1 MVMRVI
7 VVGGG
12 REGSYLASLLLNS
25 GHWVRL
31 IEIRPQVVADL
42 RSRFPEDVLVLGSG
56 TDPNILESAGI
67 YRTDVVAAVTRQ
79 DENNL
84 VVTSLAR
91 FQFHVPRTVAR
102 VNNPNN
108 AWMFTADMGVDVAL
122 NRAELMGLLI
132 AEEMS
137 LGDMVTLV
145 KLRKGQYSFVEE
157 KVDPQSLA
165 AGATVGDLKLPK
177 DCILVAILRKG
188 EMIIPEKDKVLQPA
202 DEVLAL
208 VHQTSLPALAKVL
221 SGPS

>member
-1 MVMRVI
+1 MDMRVI
-7 VVGGG
+7 IVGGG
-12 REGSYLASLLLNS
+12 REGAYLASLLLNS

-31 IEIRPQVVADL
+31 IEMQPEVVAHL
-42 RSRFPEDVLVLGSG
+42 RSRLPEDVVVLGSG
-56 TDPNILESAGI
+56 TDPNVLEGAGI
-67 YRTDVVAAVTRQ
+67 YRADVVAAVTRA

-122 NRAELMGLLI
+122 NRAELMGQLI

-145 KLRKGQYSFVEE
+145 KLRKGQYSLVEE

-165 AGATVGDLKLPK
+165 AGKAVRDLKLPK
-177 DCILVAILRKG
+177 ACILVAILRKG
-188 EMIIPEKDKVLQPA
+188 ELIIPDNDAVLQPA

-208 VHQTSLPALAKVL
+208 AHQASLSALAEVL
-221 SGPS
+221 SRPS